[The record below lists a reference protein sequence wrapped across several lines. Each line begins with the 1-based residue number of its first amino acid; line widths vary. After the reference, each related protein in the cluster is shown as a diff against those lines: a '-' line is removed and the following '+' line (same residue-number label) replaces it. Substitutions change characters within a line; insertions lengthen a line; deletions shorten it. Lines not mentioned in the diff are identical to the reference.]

1 MDSLTVV
8 CGGGG
13 CGCDG
18 SDEFAD
24 ESESADEL
32 LERRWSMA
40 GSLDLGSMDA

>member
-18 SDEFAD
+18 SDE
-24 ESESADEL
+24 SAL